1 MRRSLSVGQWARVA
15 LRVARHAQASR
26 KELVEFQSARLRR
39 IVRHA
44 WEHVPFYRALFERAG
59 VRPEDVRGIGDLGRL
74 PIVEKAE
81 LRGQP
86 LSEITARGTDLE
98 ALLERHTSGSTG
110 QPFTIRRTPAED
122 RLLYLFRLRAHR
134 QCGVQAFDR
143 MALLVEPTIGGDG
156 KRSRLR
162 RLRHSLGMF
171 RLESLSCFEE
181 PEVLLKQLDEL
192 APAVIAGYPSTLA
205 LVAQRLRHADFPR
218 IRPRT
223 VLAGAEPL
231 EPHVRER
238 IRQAFGVPVFD
249 LYGAHELGLIAWE
262 CPQGGALHVCD
273 DNLILEVLRDGRPAA
288 EGERGEVV
296 ATGLHSFAIPF
307 IRYRIGDLVARGAQ
321 TCRCGQPFSLL
332 HAIDG
337 RAAHYLSLGGRSV
350 HPFELTGRLL
360 QGDVS
365 WIDRHQFAQ
374 EREDVVVL
382 RIAPLAAP
390 PAGALE
396 RIEEIGRSALGAGV
410 RFRVELVDSFP
421 LDPSGKFRSYVALGD
436 S

>member
-1 MRRSLSVGQWARVA
+1 MRVGLAAREWARTA
-15 LRVARHAQASR
+15 LRASR
-26 KELVEFQSARLRR
+26 HPRASREELLAFQSTRLRWV
-39 IVRHA
+39 VRHA
-44 WEHVPFYRALFERAG
+44 WENVPFYRAQFERAG
-59 VRPEDVRGIGDLGRL
+59 VRPEDVRGIGDLARL

-81 LRGQP
+81 LRSRP
-86 LSEITARGTDLE
+86 LAEITARGVDLE
-98 ALLERHTSGSTG
+98 ALLARHTSGSTG

-134 QCGVQAFDR
+134 QCGVRVFDR
-143 MALLVEPTIGGDG
+143 TALLVEPTIGGG
-156 KRSRLR
+156 ERSRLR
-162 RLRHSLGMF
+162 RVRHSLGLF

-181 PEVLLKQLDEL
+181 PDVLLRQLDAL
-192 APAVIAGYPSTLA
+192 SPAVVAGYPSTLA

-238 IRQAFGVPVFD
+238 ISGGLCAPVFD
-249 LYGAHELGLIAWE
+249 LYGAHEFGLIAWE

-273 DNLILEVLRDGRPAA
+273 DNVILEVLRDGRPAA

-296 ATGLHSFAIPF
+296 ATNLHALAMPF
-307 IRYRIGDLVARGAQ
+307 IRYRIGDLVVRGAQ
-321 TCRCGQPFSLL
+321 SCRCGQPFSLL
-332 HAIDG
+332 RAIDG
-337 RAAHYLSLGGRSV
+337 RAAHYLSLDGRRV
-350 HPFELTGRLL
+350 HPFEVTGRLL

-365 WIDRHQFAQ
+365 WIDRHQLAQ
-374 EREDVVVL
+374 EREDAVVL

-390 PAGALE
+390 PTGALE
-396 RIEEIGRSALGAGV
+396 RIEEIGRSTLGAGV

-436 S
+436 P

>member
-1 MRRSLSVGQWARVA
+1 MRGNLSAGEWARVA

-26 KELVEFQSARLRR
+26 EELAEFQSARLRR

-44 WEHVPFYRALFERAG
+44 WENVPFYRALFGRAG
-59 VRPEDVRGIGDLGRL
+59 VRPEEVRGIGDLARL

-81 LRGQP
+81 LRSRP
-86 LSEITARGTDLE
+86 LVEVTARGVDLE
-98 ALLERHTSGSTG
+98 ALLARRTSGSTG

-134 QCGVQAFDR
+134 QCGVRAFDR
-143 MALLVEPTIGGDG
+143 MASLVEPTIGGGD
-156 KRSRLR
+156 RSRLR
-162 RLRHSLGMF
+162 RLRHSLGLF
-171 RLESLSCFEE
+171 RLEAMSCFEE
-181 PEVLLKQLDEL
+181 PEVLLKRLDEL

-205 LVAQRLRHADFPR
+205 LVARRLRHTDFPR

-231 EPHVRER
+231 EPQVRER
-238 IRQAFGVPVFD
+238 ISQAFGAPVFD
-249 LYGAHELGLIAWE
+249 LYGAHEFGLIAWE
-262 CPQGGALHVCD
+262 CAQGGALHVCD

-296 ATGLHSFAIPF
+296 ATNLHALAMPF
-307 IRYRIGDLVARGAQ
+307 IRYHIGDLVVRGAQ
-321 TCRCGQPFSLL
+321 SCRCGQPFSLL
-332 HAIDG
+332 RAIDG
-337 RAAHYLSLGGRSV
+337 RAAHYLSLGGRRV
-350 HPFELTGRLL
+350 HPFEVTGRLL

-365 WIDRHQFAQ
+365 WIDRHQLAQ
-374 EREDVVVL
+374 EREDAVVL

-390 PAGALE
+390 PTGALE
-396 RIEEIGRSALGAGV
+396 GIEQIGRSTLGAGI

-421 LDPSGKFRSYVALGD
+421 LDPSGKFRSYVALGEP
-436 S
+436 

>member
-1 MRRSLSVGQWARVA
+1 MRGSLSVGEWARWLCA
-15 LRVARHAQASR
+15 WQRHAQASR
-26 KELVEFQSARLRR
+26 EELVEFQSNRLRR

-44 WEHVPFYRALFERAG
+44 WENVPFYRARFERAG
-59 VRPEDVRGIGDLGRL
+59 VRPEDVRGVGDLERL
-74 PIVEKAE
+74 PIVEKSE
-81 LRGQP
+81 LRSRP
-86 LSEITARGTDLE
+86 LSEITARGVDLE

-134 QCGVQAFDR
+134 QCGVRAFDR

-156 KRSRLR
+156 RSRLR

-205 LVAQRLRHADFPR
+205 LVAQRLRHTDFPR

-238 IRQAFGVPVFD
+238 ISQAFGVPVFD
-249 LYGAHELGLIAWE
+249 LYGAHEFGLIAWE

-296 ATGLHSFAIPF
+296 ATGLHSFAMPF
-307 IRYRIGDLVARGAQ
+307 IRYHLGDVVMRGAQ
-321 TCRCGQPFSLL
+321 SCRCGQPFSMLR
-332 HAIDG
+332 AIDG

-350 HPFELTGRLL
+350 HPFEVTGRLL

-374 EREDVVVL
+374 EREDAVVL

-396 RIEEIGRSALGAGV
+396 RIEKIGRSALGAGV

-436 S
+436 P